1 VLLVDFL
8 RANADIFAWNPSD
21 MPGIPREV
29 AKHSLDILPHS
40 RAVQQRLRRF
50 DEERRRA
57 IGVELRKLL
66 KAGFIKEV
74 FHPTW
79 LANHVLV
86 KKKNG
91 KWRMCIDYT
100 SLNKACPKVPF
111 PLPRIDQIVDST
123 AGCELLCFLDA
134 YSGYH
139 QIKMKESDQLATSF
153 ITPFGLYC
161 YVTML
166 LGLRNAGAT
175 YQRCM
180 QHVFGDH
187 IGRTIKAYVDDIV
200 VKTRKADDLVD
211 DLRIAFGCLRANR
224 VKLNPEKCVFGVP
237 RGMLLGY
244 IVSQR
249 GIEANP
255 EKVAALERMSP
266 IRDLKGVQ
274 KVLGCLAALSRFI
287 SRLGEK
293 GLPLYRLLKKH
304 ERFSWTTEA
313 QEALDKLKATLAHAP
328 ILTSPRD
335 GEPLYLYVVATTQV
349 VSAVIVVER
358 TKEGHALP
366 VRRPVYYISEVLS
379 ETKVRYPQV
388 QKLLYAVVLERRKL
402 RHYFEAHPV
411 TVFSSFLLG
420 EISRNPD
427 AAGRIAKWSVELMGE
442 TLAYAPR
449 KAIKSQILADFITE
463 WTDTQLLPPQIQA
476 ECWTLYFDGSVMKTG
491 AGTGLLFISPLGEHM
506 RYAVRLH
513 FPASNN
519 MAEYE
524 ALLCGLRITI
534 ETGIKRLDVR
544 GDSQLVIDQVMKNA
558 SCHDDKM
565 EAYCKAVRALED
577 KFYGIELNHVPR
589 RCNEEADELTKIESG
604 RITVPPNVFA
614 RDIAQPS
621 VNLEPN
627 PSSRE
632 EPSGAPSS
640 PIGAEP
646 MDEDPSNEAYV
657 LSLLKGYGA
666 DEAEAMDT
674 EPTPNKGDWREKY
687 IAWMD
692 RGELPSDRSEA
703 RRIARMAK
711 SFALIDGELYKRAAS
726 GVPHR
731 CVPIPQGRQL
741 LQDIHAG
748 ICGHH
753 AAPRTLVG
761 NAFRQGFYWP
771 TAVADASEIVRTFEW
786 CQFYARK
793 SNLPAHVLQIIPGL
807 DIVGPLQKAP
817 GGYTHLL
824 VAIDKFS
831 KWIEVRPI
839 TNLRAKQAVTFF
851 TDIIYRFGVP
861 NSIIIDN
868 GSQFTGRKFLEF
880 CDKFHIRVDWAAV
893 AHPQT
898 NGQVER
904 ANGMI
909 LQGLKPRIFDQ
920 LNKSGRKWLQELPA
934 VVWSLRTT
942 PSRATGFTPF
952 FLVYGAEAI
961 LPTDLEYGSPRARG
975 YDEDANRRAREDS
988 LDQLDEA
995 RTVALMHSAR
1005 YQQALRRY
1013 QARKVRQRDFSEGD
1027 LVLRLHQDNRGRHKL
1042 SPPWEGPYVVVKVLK
1057 PGTYKL
1063 ANEDEEELTN
1073 AWNIQ
1078 QLRPFYP

>member
-1 VLLVDFL
+1 VVLVDFL
-8 RANADIFAWNPSD
+8 RANTDIFAWSPSD

-29 AKHSLDILPHS
+29 AEHSLDILLHS
-40 RAVQQRLRRF
+40 RAVQQRLCRF

-57 IGVELRKLL
+57 IRVELRKLL
-66 KAGFIKEV
+66 EAGFIKEV

-79 LANHVLV
+79 LANPVLV

-91 KWRMCIDYT
+91 KWRMCVDYT

-139 QIKMKESDQLATSF
+139 QIKLKESNQLATSF
-153 ITPFGLYC
+153 ITPFGMYC
-161 YVTML
+161 YMTMSF
-166 LGLRNAGAT
+166 GLRNAGAT

-187 IGRTIKAYVDDIV
+187 IGWTVEAYVDDIV
-200 VKTRKADDLVD
+200 VKTRKADDLVS
-211 DLRIAFGCLRANR
+211 DLRIAFGCLWANG
-224 VKLNPEKCVFGVP
+224 VKLNPEKCVFGVL

-244 IVSQR
+244 IVSQQ
-249 GIEANP
+249 GIKANP
-255 EKVAALERMSP
+255 KKVAALERMGP

-293 GLPLYRLLKKH
+293 GLPLYRLLMKH
-304 ERFSWTTEA
+304 ERFSGTVEA
-313 QEALDKLKATLAHAP
+313 QEALDKLMATLAHAP
-328 ILTSPRD
+328 VLMPPQY
-335 GEPLYLYVVATTQV
+335 GEPLYLYVAATTQV
-349 VSAVIVVER
+349 VSAVIVLER
-358 TKEGHALP
+358 TEEGHALP
-366 VRRPVYYISEVLS
+366 VQRPVYYINEVLS
-379 ETKVRYPQV
+379 ETKARYPQV
-388 QKLLYAVVLERRKL
+388 QKLLYAVVLTRRKL

-411 TVFSSFLLG
+411 TVVSSFPLG
-420 EISRNPD
+420 EIIRNPN
-427 AAGRIAKWSVELMGE
+427 AVGRIAKWSVELMGE

-449 KAIKSQILADFITE
+449 KAIKSQILADFVTE
-463 WTDTQLLPPQIQA
+463 WTDTQLPPPLIQA
-476 ECWTLYFDGSVMKTG
+476 ECWTLYFDGLVMKTG
-491 AGTGLLFISPLGEHM
+491 AGAGLLFVSPLGEHM
-506 RYAVRLH
+506 RYAVHLH
-513 FPASNN
+513 FPVSNN

-524 ALLCGLRITI
+524 ALICGLKIAV
-534 ETGIKRLDVR
+534 EMGIKRLDVR
-544 GDSQLVIDQVMKNA
+544 GDSQLVIDQVMKNT

-589 RCNEEADELTKIESG
+589 RYNEEADELAKIASG

-614 RDIAQPS
+614 RDVAQPS
-621 VNLEPN
+621 VNLELC
-627 PSSRE
+627 PSSHG

-640 PIGAEP
+640 PTGAEP

-657 LSLLKGYGA
+657 LSLLEGYDT
-666 DEAEAMDT
+666 DESEAMDT
-674 EPTPNKGDWREKY
+674 EPAPSEGDWRDKY

-711 SFALIDGELYKRAAS
+711 SFALVDGELYKRAAS
-726 GVPHR
+726 GILQR
-731 CVPIPQGRQL
+731 CVPIPQGREL
-741 LQDIHAG
+741 LRDINAG
-748 ICGHH
+748 VCGHY

-761 NAFRQGFYWP
+761 NTFRQGFYWP
-771 TAVADASEIVRTFEW
+771 TAVADASEIVRTCEG
-786 CQFYARK
+786 CQFYSRK
-793 SNLPAHVLQIIPGL
+793 SNLPAHVLQTIPVTWPFAVWGL
-807 DIVGPLQKAP
+807 DIVGPLRKAP

-824 VAIDKFS
+824 VAVDKFS
-831 KWIEVRPI
+831 KWVEVRPI
-839 TNLRAKQAVTFF
+839 TNLRAEQAVTFF

-861 NSIIIDN
+861 NSIITDN
-868 GSQFTGRKFLEF
+868 ESQFTGRKFLEF

-893 AHPQT
+893 VHPQT

-909 LQGLKPRIFDQ
+909 LQGLKPRIFDR

-952 FLVYGAEAI
+952 FLVYDAEAI
-961 LPTDLEYGSPRARG
+961 LPTNLEYGSPRVRG
-975 YDEDANRRAREDS
+975 YDEGANQRAREDS

-995 RTVALMHSAR
+995 RTMALMHSAR
-1005 YQQALRRY
+1005 YQQALRSY
-1013 QARKVRQRDFSEGD
+1013 QARMVRRRDFNEGD
-1027 LVLRLHQDNRGRHKL
+1027 LVLRLRQDNRGRHKL
-1042 SPPWEGPYVVVKVLK
+1042 LPPWEGPYIVVKVLK

-1063 ANEDEEELTN
+1063 ANEDGEELTN
-1073 AWNIQ
+1073 A
-1078 QLRPFYP
+1078 